1 MSKQI
6 LEELK
11 KDLRMVKGT
20 GNLTVSNISNIV
32 KRSTSK
38 IILELK
44 FNSEIN
50 QNIAHDIMDIT
61 ISTLKELGKD
71 TKENIKVSSEAVLE
85 GTKETLKDLLKNNT
99 QKIEEIYSILSKE
112 VTKDIQESINS
123 AISSAKE
130 ILKNKRF

>member
-85 GTKETLKDLLKNNT
+85 GTKETLKDLLKDNT
-99 QKIEEIYSILSKE
+99 HKIEEIYSILSKE